1 MHLNVYL
8 KILCVFIVIV
18 AGHLSQETTFIT
30 LKLNY
35 IYFVQNYLQSQVII
49 YNDQILMLN
58 TSNMFPRQ
66 FLSQNKDGKFE
77 KGFVDYIK

>member
-1 MHLNVYL
+1 
-8 KILCVFIVIV
+8 
-18 AGHLSQETTFIT
+18 
-30 LKLNY
+30 
-35 IYFVQNYLQSQVII
+35 
-49 YNDQILMLN
+49 MLN